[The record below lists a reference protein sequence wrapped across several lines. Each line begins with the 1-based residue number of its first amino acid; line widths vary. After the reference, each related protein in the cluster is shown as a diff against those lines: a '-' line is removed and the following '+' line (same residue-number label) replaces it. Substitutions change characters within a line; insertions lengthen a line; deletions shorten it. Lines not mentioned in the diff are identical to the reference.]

1 MDKLINIINSNN
13 NLLELD
19 FLILVIFACISPFL
33 FIKFAVPALRKAS
46 LFHNKKLGKNL
57 VDRKVFVSISYILPP
72 LILNIVFNSY
82 NLEYNFLEKILA
94 TWLIV
99 APSLSLGRIIS
110 VITDTWKKND
120 LFIKYPIR
128 SYLQLVKLLLYIIT
142 FLLSFCQILDLSPW
156 GILSGIGAI
165 GAILILVFKDT
176 ILGLVA
182 SIQVYGAGLVKEGD
196 WIELKSMD
204 IDGEVIEAGLHRVR
218 VKAWDNTIV
227 TFPTAKFLEQTFKNW
242 RGMQESGGRRIKRSI
257 IIDQSSIKFLDKKLE
272 KNISD
277 LLVLKEYLVKKNKEL
292 SLYNSSKNLG
302 KINRRTLTNIG
313 CFRAYM
319 QIYLEKSPNI
329 KKNMTIMIRQL
340 KASES
345 GLPLEVYAFTN
356 ITEWLE
362 YEKIQSD
369 LFDHFISIAPYFD
382 LSVFQKPS
390 TKDIEL
396 FRKEL
401 KKQ

>member
-46 LFHNKKLGKNL
+46 LFHNKKIRKNL

-329 KKNMTIMIRQL
+329 KKI
-340 KASES
+340 
-345 GLPLEVYAFTN
+345 
-356 ITEWLE
+356 
-362 YEKIQSD
+362 
-369 LFDHFISIAPYFD
+369 
-382 LSVFQKPS
+382 
-390 TKDIEL
+390 
-396 FRKEL
+396 
-401 KKQ
+401 